1 MTAEEIVLKNRGL
14 KNLEFEKVLD
24 LFLERYHGTRLDT
37 VLEEYGGF
45 DKFYQNYESF
55 RDQYSITTAQHWD
68 WWDYLYKLLKS
79 RFKQNVKMTEGYIF
93 SFNINCLTKI
103 KDGQSSN

>member
-1 MTAEEIVLKNRGL
+1 MTAEEIVLKTRGL

-24 LFLERYHGTRLDT
+24 LFLERYHGVRLET
-37 VLEEYGGF
+37 VVNDYGGF
-45 DKFYQNYESF
+45 ENFYQKYEDF
-55 RDQYSITTAQHWD
+55 TDRYSITTEQYRD

-79 RFKQNVKMTEGYIF
+79 RFRQSYKYTEGYIF